1 MEATKELL
9 EVGKKMLGS
18 EDSDNA
24 EFIDALSALHTS
36 TGQQEPLPD
45 QPNA

>member
-1 MEATKELL
+1 MEATRVLL
-9 EVGKKMLGS
+9 EAGKKMLDS

-24 EFIDALSALHTS
+24 EFIDALNALHTS